1 MWVGLCRGTTRPHAR
16 WVKTATIWLPI
27 WWVENLCRA
36 VLGCVLGSAG
46 LAGAPA
52 ALASLRAVA
61 RLLSG
66 PSHFL
71 AGESGLVRAVPGQG
85 PRTAWNRA
93 RQLEAPAWDCR
104 AGLSRHLPPSPVCGG
119 LGGVTVSH
127 EQSWRPPLPPPTHA
141 NSRLPGRPIQEEP
154 FRGHV
159 TGGFLVV
166 RILREWRRE
175 PKIHSRL

>member
-1 MWVGLCRGTTRPHAR
+1 MASDLVGRKLVPSG
-16 WVKTATIWLPI
+16 
-27 WWVENLCRA
+27 
-36 VLGCVLGSAG
+36 
-46 LAGAPA
+46 
-52 ALASLRAVA
+52 A
-61 RLLSG
+61 RLCPGVGGARRRTCSPGVAQGSGSSPLG

-71 AGESGLVRAVPGQG
+71 AGESGLVHAVPGQG

-104 AGLSRHLPPSPVCGG
+104 AGISRHLPPSPVCGG

-141 NSRLPGRPIQEEP
+141 NSRLPGRSIQEEP